1 MTTIYLIRHAEAEGN
16 VFRRLQGQYNSNIT
30 PNGLRQVAALAERF
44 RDIPI
49 DAVYASDLNRTQI
62 TAASIFVPK
71 HLPLHTDPRFRE
83 IRCGIWEDTSFGQFD
98 RLDHQSS
105 YDFSHHP
112 HRWHAEGSECF
123 TEYTGRFLR
132 ALAEVVRENEG
143 KTVAIFS
150 HGMVL
155 RGVTQ
160 TLFFPNNETAVT
172 HCENT
177 AVTRLFWDGEAYQ
190 LDFLN
195 DASHL
200 PYEITTVGR
209 QNWWRSDET
218 KDFNLWYR
226 TAEPADAAFLAT
238 LGFVP
243 QAGQRVEIGMLGEVP
258 IGAVAMSHFQND
270 ATLDFIGVTEAQR
283 GKGFAPQLLGEVICP
298 LRTLGVARL
307 TAAPTAHPGALR
319 LLERFGF
326 DPRTRSLDIAI
337 DTEKCI
343 SSLTFS

>member
-1 MTTIYLIRHAEAEGN
+1 MTTICLIRHAEAEGN
-16 VFRRLQGQYNSNIT
+16 VFRRLHGQYNSNIT

-83 IRCGIWEDTSFGQFD
+83 IRCGVWEDTPFGQFD

-112 HRWHAEGSECF
+112 HRWRAEGSECF
-123 TEYTGRFLR
+123 AEYTGRFLR

-160 TLFFPNNETAVT
+160 ALFFPGNETAVT

-190 LDFLN
+190 LDYLN

-226 TAEPADAAFLAT
+226 PAEAGDATFLAT
-238 LGFVP
+238 LGFAP
-243 QAGQRVEIGMLGEVP
+243 QAGQRVEIGMLGEEP
-258 IGAVAMSHFQND
+258 IGVVATSYCGNE

-283 GKGFAPQLLGEVICP
+283 DKGFAPQLLGEVICP
-298 LRTLGVARL
+298 LRTLGAARL

-326 DPRTRSLDIAI
+326 DPETLSLGIAI